1 MVLYVGYPIS
11 YETACDL
18 FRVSRETTNIESIVR
33 QFGLEL
39 YSTDKGQYILGLKVD
54 PIAHLGGPFVSVDD
68 GLIHILEQTKKVAEC
83 IQKAAVDMSDFMIQP
98 MEDEEIRVHN
108 PPPYLITAN
117 SY

>member
-1 MVLYVGYPIS
+1 MTLYIGYPIS

-18 FRVSRETTNIESIVR
+18 YRMPRETNNIESIVG
-33 QFGLEL
+33 QSGLSL
-39 YSTDKGQYILGLKVD
+39 YATDKGQCILGLKVD
-54 PIAHLGGPFVSVDD
+54 SVAHLGGPFVSVDD
-68 GLIHILEQTKKVAEC
+68 GLIHILEQKKKVVEL
-83 IQKAAVDMSDFMIQP
+83 IQKSHIDLSDFMIQP